1 MERGLATAT
10 IFAGAFLLFA
20 VEPMVGKRL
29 LPGMGGGSAV
39 WLACLLFFQVA
50 LLLGYGYADG
60 MARLGD
66 AWGGRW
72 VGVVHAGLLGLGV
85 VLLLAGWRCGGLM
98 AEPGWS
104 PVLTIF
110 WVLGVRIGLPFL
122 LLAATGP
129 LLQALLARSEGTVRY
144 GLFGLGNVGSMLGLV
159 LYPAVLEPGL
169 TLCVQERIWAGAFV
183 VWAGMCGWV
192 VWRLDGRGTAAV
204 GVDRGGGVVVA
215 EGWNSGE
222 GRRGA
227 EGRPEAEGRP
237 GAEGGQGA
245 GANWGRAWLWFGL
258 GAVGAVQMCAV
269 TEHLTENVAAMP
281 LLWVGPLAVYLVSFA
296 LAFDAPGLYRRA
308 IVMRLLVVM
317 LASLGYLLSKTDV
330 TLPIAL
336 GVAFFLLELLCAC
349 WFCHAEL
356 YRLRPEA
363 GAGTPTGFYLVVA
376 AGGAAGTFFV
386 SVLCPVLFRANY
398 DVAIAFALT
407 AMAAMVV
414 TWRDGWGL
422 RLLWGTSSGLA
433 VLLVGMLWNGYRANS
448 MVELRNFYGS
458 LRVKQSFAPVGPPAG
473 SAGAEAAVIQRVLLH
488 GAIEHG
494 MEWFGGE
501 AAERVPRTYYAVDS
515 GVGLAMRMCC
525 GEGPRRVGVIGL
537 GAGTMAAYGRAGD
550 EFVFY
555 EINPLVERLAREL
568 FTYLRDSPARVEV
581 VEGDARVSMGR
592 EAPMG
597 FDVLVVDAFSGDAIP
612 VHLLTAEAM
621 RVYRRHLRPGGVLAV
636 HISNQY
642 LDLGPVVGALARE
655 AGMEA
660 RLVVTGGMA
669 NRGEYTARWV
679 LLTDREGWFDAPEFA
694 AVAERVPVGERVW
707 TDDYSSLL
715 PVVRWSGR

>member
-1 MERGLATAT
+1 MRVWPARIT
-10 IFAGAFLLFA
+10 IFVGALLLFA
-20 VEPMVGKRL
+20 VEPMAGKRL
-29 LPGMGGGSAV
+29 LPGMGGSSSV

-60 MARLGD
+60 MARLREV
-66 AWGGRW
+66 WGGRW
-72 VGVVHAGLLGLGV
+72 VGGVHGGLLLLGV
-85 VLLLAGWRCGGLM
+85 VLLVAGGGDG
-98 AEPGWS
+98 GWS
-104 PVLTIF
+104 GGGGGWPVLTVF
-110 WVLGVRIGLPFL
+110 WRLWVRIGLPFL

-129 LLQALLARSEGTVRY
+129 LLQALLARSEGRVRY
-144 GLFGLGNVGSMLGLV
+144 GLFGLGNVGSVLGLV
-159 LYPAVLEPGL
+159 LYPAVLEPRL
-169 TLCVQERIWAGAFV
+169 TLGAQERMWAVGFAAWAGV
-183 VWAGMCGWV
+183 CGWV
-192 VWRLDGRGTAAV
+192 VWRLAGRERQERQEGQERQERQEGQEGQEGRDSGASWGRGRV
-204 GVDRGGGVVVA
+204 WV
-215 EGWNSGE
+215 
-222 GRRGA
+222 
-227 EGRPEAEGRP
+227 
-237 GAEGGQGA
+237 
-245 GANWGRAWLWFGL
+245 WFGL
-258 GAVGAVQMCAV
+258 SAVGAVQMCAV

-281 LLWVGPLAVYLVSFA
+281 LLWVGPLLVYLVSFA
-296 LAFDAPGLYRRA
+296 LAFDAPRLYRREV
-308 IVMRLLVVM
+308 VMRLLVVM

-336 GVAFFLLELLCAC
+336 GVGFFLVEMFVAC

-356 YRLRPEA
+356 YRLRPEV
-363 GAGTPTGFYLVVA
+363 GSGTPTGFYLAVA
-376 AGGAAGTFFV
+376 GGGAAGTFFV

-398 DVAIAFALT
+398 DVAIAFAMT
-407 AMAAMVV
+407 AMAALAV
-414 TWRDGWGL
+414 TWRGGWGL
-422 RLLWGTSSGLA
+422 RMLWGTSSGLGL
-433 VLLVGMLWNGYRANS
+433 LLVGLLWNGYRANS

-458 LRVKQSFAPVGPPAG
+458 LRVKQSFAPVGLAAG
-473 SAGAEAAVIQRVLLH
+473 SAGAGEAVIQRVLLH

-501 AAERVPRTYYAVDS
+501 AAERVPRTYYAGDS

-525 GEGPRRVGVIGL
+525 GEAGRRRVGVIGL

-642 LDLGPVVGALARE
+642 LDLAPVVGALARE

-679 LLTDREGWFDAPEFA
+679 LLTDRPGWFEAPEFA
-694 AVAERVPVGERVW
+694 GVADRVPVGERVW